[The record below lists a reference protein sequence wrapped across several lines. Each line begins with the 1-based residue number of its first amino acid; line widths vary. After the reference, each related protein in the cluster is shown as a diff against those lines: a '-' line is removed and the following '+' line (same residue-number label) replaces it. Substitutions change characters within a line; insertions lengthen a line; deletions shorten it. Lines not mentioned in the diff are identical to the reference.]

1 MLKALEARDGKKLS
15 AILRQHLL
23 DKRDAV
29 LQVQSREEVAASV
42 LKV

>member
-29 LQVQSREEVAASV
+29 LQVQSQEAAAGG